1 MITADDE
8 VGIVPARQQ
17 WMMPIVEMPGRKLS
31 VSFPGMCFG
40 QPATWKASAPILVAP
55 VRGATNL
62 RTVANSNHPATVP
75 RLASRLPGIIM
86 KCMASGTPLHRL

>member
-8 VGIVPARQQ
+8 VGIIAARQQ
-17 WMMPIVEMPGRKLS
+17 WMMPLVEMPGRKLS

-40 QPATWKASAPILVAP
+40 QPAAWKASAYILAAP

-62 RTVANSNHPATVP
+62 RTVTNSNHPRDLTSVGVASP
-75 RLASRLPGIIM
+75 RYYYLNV
-86 KCMASGTPLHRL
+86 